1 MKPVD
6 YPNETA
12 YIDPITARQGLG
24 ACGGD
29 ALNCP
34 VVSQFGEIWPTVDI
48 IVNDILL
55 AFK

>member
-34 VVSQFGEIWPTVDI
+34 VVSQLGEIWPTVDI

>member
-1 MKPVD
+1 MTHVD

-29 ALNCP
+29 AAFQELELDCP
-34 VVSQFGEIWPTVDI
+34 VVPEFGEI
-48 IVNDILL
+48 
-55 AFK
+55 